1 MVTFRSRSFYSLHN
15 TADTYAMKINKLD
28 QLWNKSLPQ
37 RDTQMQ
43 RVEHTAR
50 HKVWL
55 NLRSHTLALAANTQ
69 IFQEEG
75 RKLSQHEQAPR
86 AR

>member
-1 MVTFRSRSFYSLHN
+1 MHN
-15 TADTYAMKINKLD
+15 TADTYAMIIYKLE

-43 RVEHTAR
+43 RVEHAAR
-50 HKVWL
+50 HKVRL
-55 NLRSHTLALAANTQ
+55 NQRSHILFLAGNSQ

-75 RKLSQHEQAPR
+75 RKPSQHEQVPR
-86 AR
+86 AS